1 MYYLRNVLAL
11 TNSPYPCVSE
21 CGRKELFISVT
32 NLSAAQSARTAS
44 ARAFVHSLNILIK
57 YARMYGYDH
66 KRTEA
71 QFETTWNELQQGLPV
86 TDAGFLLG
94 VSDNKLLLDGI
105 PLEAGNAERSFAT
118 LLTTAGLAS
127 LHFSKDVTVEDFTR
141 LVRAF
146 TIAGSKATDVAKQIK
161 EALGAGKQN
170 STIKINEVKFVAAD
184 PLTGDV
190 SIAAQIAAQ
199 TLGPEFKQWLNDPQK
214 LLQLIAAA
222 EGASSSGG
230 QGAAPGVPMVPLGS
244 VPNFGGPGG
253 TGAGSGTGASGG
265 GGTGGGF
272 GGSFGFGGGG
282 GTGSGT
288 GSGGPGGSGSGT
300 GAAAGPA
307 PAWTG
312 VVPLQ
317 EQEVIQAIRLLTR
330 FGQVQH
336 DPAVKEEDLQK
347 DINDAAPNTR
357 LSLQQLLGSLAAR
370 ATQDTDDTPLL
381 MKAAEHM
388 AIRFAL
394 ERYQRGEVKVN
405 AVHQMMEHMSR
416 QMDSLRQI
424 LRMQEEKMSKAGI
437 LVESHADILDRMF
450 WAEVPESGKKSVLM
464 SHEAPCVPP
473 RNVRQFVEQLLERD
487 DTQSASEILNNY
499 SSCLSAKD
507 TDPRRKAA
515 IGLSQLADLYA
526 RLGGQPMAQAVR
538 KVSEQII
545 TEKDAEL
552 QSLMS
557 AAFVRLSQ
565 EASAAKNYAAL
576 NEVCA
581 GMEMVSVQ
589 RPVLMSDLRPRVGV
603 ENRLPEFIEEAL
615 RSDQIPPDL
624 LSVLRRTCQSGAEHM
639 ADRFFRCMRRD
650 ECDRMIELVKSLGSA
665 ILTQLREIL
674 RTGQSRQASSVVGLV
689 SRLDVGTLLELL
701 PARLPEWNR
710 FYHDVA
716 VRQIAYGAAPDRG
729 RTLLEL
735 SEVLDP
741 LVLPEAL
748 DEIGMSGDITAA
760 GPLIA
765 MARPG
770 EAASRS
776 PFVQLK
782 AIESLGRLK
791 DVESVNTLREILE
804 AKKTFGHIHH
814 KELRIA
820 AAQALSKID
829 PRYSSQVMSDS
840 GFEPAELAIAPLDAA
855 PACPWVRQRRYE
867 RMVLAKTVSATIGS
881 SWGKSKI
888 MIRELSLGGG
898 MGTKEDNLRIGSEAD
913 LEISVGM
920 RSKIRAH
927 VLLRRARVNEVG
939 FEIVNTDLESR
950 YRLRRLLVDALNHA
964 PQNKGQ
970 EWGGERK
977 V

>member
-1 MYYLRNVLAL
+1 
-11 TNSPYPCVSE
+11 
-21 CGRKELFISVT
+21 
-32 NLSAAQSARTAS
+32 
-44 ARAFVHSLNILIK
+44 
-57 YARMYGYDH
+57 MYGYDH
-66 KRTEA
+66 KRTES
-71 QFETTWNELQQGLPV
+71 QFETTWNELQNALPASG
-86 TDAGFLLG
+86 DGGFLLG

-105 PLEAGNAERSFAT
+105 PLDPGQAEKSFAQ

-127 LHFSKDVTVEDFTR
+127 LHFSKDVTEEDFTR

-146 TIAGSKATDVAKQIK
+146 TVAGSKATDVAKQIK
-161 EALGAGKQN
+161 DALGDGKQG

-199 TLGPEFKQWLNDPQK
+199 TLGPEFKAWLNDPQK

-222 EGASSSGG
+222 EGANAGSGG
-230 QGAAPGVPMVPLGS
+230 GGGGGTGGGSGTGGGQANPGVPMVPLGS
-244 VPNFGGPGG
+244 VPYMPSAKGAAGAA
-253 TGAGSGTGASGG
+253 TGA
-265 GGTGGGF
+265 
-272 GGSFGFGGGG
+272 
-282 GTGSGT
+282 
-288 GSGGPGGSGSGT
+288 
-300 GAAAGPA
+300 A

-312 VVPLQ
+312 GMVPLQ

-336 DPAVKEEDLQK
+336 DPSIKEEDLQK
-347 DINDAAPNTR
+347 DISQADPNTR
-357 LSLQQLLGSLAAR
+357 LNLQQLLSSLAAQA
-370 ATQDTDDTPLL
+370 ATEEEDTPLL

-394 ERYQRGEVKVN
+394 ERYQKGEVKVN

-450 WAEVPESGKKSVLM
+450 WSEVPESGKKSVLL

-473 RNVRQFVEQLLERD
+473 RNVRQFVEVLLDRED
-487 DTQSASEILNNY
+487 NQNAAEILNNY
-499 SSCLSAKD
+499 SRCLAAKEIE
-507 TDPRRKAA
+507 PRRRAA
-515 IGLSQLADLYA
+515 IGLSQLADLYS
-526 RLGGQPMAQAVR
+526 RLGGEPMGLAIKR
-538 KVSEQII
+538 LCEQLVAD
-545 TEKDAEL
+545 KDPEL
-552 QSLMS
+552 QSLLS

-565 EASAAKNYAAL
+565 EASASKNYAAV

-581 GMEMVSVQ
+581 GMELVGVQ
-589 RPVLMSDLRPRVGV
+589 RPVLINDLRPRVGV

-615 RSDQIPPDL
+615 QMDAVPSDL
-624 LSVLRRTCQSGAEHM
+624 LSVLRRTCQTGAEHL

-650 ECDRMIELVKSLGSA
+650 ECDRMIELVQQLGA
-665 ILTQLREIL
+665 PVLAQLREIL
-674 RTGQSRQASSVVGLV
+674 RTGQPRQAATAVGLL
-689 SRLDVGTLLELL
+689 SRLDVKTLLELL

-710 FYHDVA
+710 FYHDMV
-716 VRQIAYGAAPDRG
+716 VRQIAYGNALDRG

-735 SEVLDP
+735 AEVLDP
-741 LVLPEAL
+741 FVLPEAV
-748 DEIGMSGDITAA
+748 DEIGMSGDITAVP
-760 GPLIA
+760 PLIA

-770 EAASRS
+770 DTASRS
-776 PFVQLK
+776 AFVQLK
-782 AIESLGRLK
+782 AIESLGRLR
-791 DVESVNTLREILE
+791 DAESVATLREILD
-804 AKKTFGHIHH
+804 AKKTFGYVHH
-814 KELRIA
+814 RELRIA
-820 AAQALSKID
+820 AAQALSKTD
-829 PRYSSQVMSDS
+829 PRYGTQVLADS
-840 GFEPAELAIAPLDAA
+840 GLEPAELAIAPLDAA

-867 RMVLAKTVSATIGS
+867 RLVLPKTVPAVIGS

-898 MGTKEDNLRIGSEAD
+898 MATKEDNLRIGSEAD
-913 LEISVGM
+913 LEISLGM

-939 FEIVNTDLESR
+939 FEIVDSDLESR
-950 YRLRRLLVDALNHA
+950 YRLRRLLVDALNRV
-964 PQNKGQ
+964 PQNAAK
-970 EWGGERK
+970 EWSGDRK

>member
-1 MYYLRNVLAL
+1 M
-11 TNSPYPCVSE
+11 SQ
-21 CGRKELFISVT
+21 G
-32 NLSAAQSARTAS
+32 ARAAS

-57 YARMYGYDH
+57 YARMYGYEH

-71 QFETTWNELQQGLPV
+71 QFETCWNELKQGLP
-86 TDAGFLLG
+86 TTGDQGFLLG

-105 PLEAGNAERSFAT
+105 PLEAGNAEKSFAT
-118 LLTTAGLAS
+118 LLSTAGLAS
-127 LHFSKDVTVEDFTR
+127 LHFSKDVTEEDFVR

-146 TIAGSKATDVAKQIK
+146 TIGGSKAQDVSKNIK
-161 EALGAGKQN
+161 EALAGNKQG

-222 EGASSSGG
+222 EGASSGG
-230 QGAAPGVPMVPLGS
+230 ATGEGTPMVPLGS
-244 VPNFGGPGG
+244 VPNPVKGAV
-253 TGAGSGTGASGG
+253 GAGA
-265 GGTGGGF
+265 
-272 GGSFGFGGGG
+272 
-282 GTGSGT
+282 GT
-288 GSGGPGGSGSGT
+288 GSGGGQAT
-300 GAAAGPA
+300 GAA

-312 VVPLQ
+312 GMVPLQ
-317 EQEVIQAIRLLTR
+317 EEEVIQAIRLLTR
-330 FGQVQH
+330 FGQVQQE
-336 DPAVKEEDLQK
+336 PGVKEEDLQK
-347 DINDAAPNTR
+347 ELKETDPNTR
-357 LSLQQLLGSLAAR
+357 LNLQQLLGSLAAK
-370 ATQDTDDTPLL
+370 ATTAEESDTPLL

-394 ERYQRGEVKVN
+394 ERYQKGEVKVN

-416 QMDSLRQI
+416 QMDSLRSI
-424 LRMQEEKMSKAGI
+424 LKLQEEKMNKAGI

-473 RNVRQFVEQLLERD
+473 RNLRQFVEVLLDRD
-487 DTQSASEILNNY
+487 DKDSAAEILNNY

-507 TDPRRKAA
+507 TEPRRRTA
-515 IGLSQLADLYA
+515 IGLSQVADLYA
-526 RLGGQPMAQAVR
+526 RLGGQPMGQAIR
-538 KVSEQII
+538 KLSEQLIV
-545 TEKDAEL
+545 EKDPEL
-552 QSLMS
+552 QSLCS

-565 EASAAKNYAAL
+565 EASSAKNYGAV

-581 GMEMVSVQ
+581 GMERISME
-589 RPVLMSDLRPRVGV
+589 RPVLMNDLRPRVGV
-603 ENRLPEFIEEAL
+603 ENRLPEFIEEAIQM
-615 RSDQIPPDL
+615 DTVPPDM
-624 LSVLRRTCQSGAEHM
+624 LSVLRRTSQSGAEHL

-650 ECDRMIELVKSLGSA
+650 ECDRMIELVKQLGSPV
-665 ILTQLREIL
+665 LVQLREIL
-674 RTGQSRQASSVVGLV
+674 RTGQPRQASGAVGLV

-701 PARLPEWNR
+701 PTRMPEWNR
-710 FYHDVA
+710 FYHDIV
-716 VRQIAYGAAPDRG
+716 VRQVAYGAAQDRG

-735 SEVLDP
+735 AEILDP
-741 LVLPEAL
+741 LVLPEAV
-748 DEIGMSGDITAA
+748 DEIGMSGDITATP
-760 GPLIA
+760 PLIA

-776 PFVQLK
+776 PYVQLK

-791 DVESVNTLREILE
+791 DAESVATLREILE
-804 AKKTFGHIHH
+804 TKKTFGFVHH
-814 KELRIA
+814 RELRIA
-820 AAQALSKID
+820 AAQALSKTD
-829 PRYSSQVMSDS
+829 PRYSAQVMSDS
-840 GFEPAELAIAPLDAA
+840 GLEPAELAIAPLDMA

-867 RMVLAKTVSATIGS
+867 RLILSKTVSATIGS

-913 LEISVGM
+913 LEISLGM
-920 RSKIRAH
+920 RSKIKAH

-939 FEIVNTDLESR
+939 FEIVSIDLESR
-950 YRLRRLLVDALNHA
+950 YKLRRLLVEALNNA
-964 PQNKGQ
+964 PKNKPQ
-970 EWGGERK
+970 EWSGERK

>member
-1 MYYLRNVLAL
+1 M
-11 TNSPYPCVSE
+11 
-21 CGRKELFISVT
+21 
-32 NLSAAQSARTAS
+32 
-44 ARAFVHSLNILIK
+44 HSLNILIK

-71 QFETTWNELQQGLPV
+71 QFEVTWNELQHGLP
-86 TDAGFLLG
+86 TTGDQGFLLG

-105 PLEAGNAERSFAT
+105 PLETGNAERSFAT

-127 LHFSKDVTVEDFTR
+127 LHFSKDVTIEDFTR

-146 TIAGSKATDVAKQIK
+146 TVAGSKATDVAKQIK
-161 EALGAGKQN
+161 DALGSGHN

-214 LLQLIAAA
+214 MLQLIAAA
-222 EGASSSGG
+222 EGANAAGG
-230 QGAAPGVPMVPLGS
+230 QGAPGVPMVPLGS
-244 VPNFGGPGG
+244 VPNF
-253 TGAGSGTGASGG
+253 AGG
-265 GGTGGGF
+265 GGSGSGSGSGGGF
-272 GGSFGFGGGG
+272 GGGFPGGG
-282 GTGSGT
+282 GTGSGGGGAT
-288 GSGGPGGSGSGT
+288 GSGLPGGGGGGAGT
-300 GAAAGPA
+300 GVA
-307 PAWTG
+307 PAWVPGT

-317 EQEVIQAIRLLTR
+317 EAEVLQAIRLLTR
-330 FGQVQH
+330 FGQVQN
-336 DPAVKEEDLQK
+336 DPTAKEEDLHK
-347 DINDAAPNTR
+347 ELSEANPNTR
-357 LSLQQLLGSLAAR
+357 LSLQQLLGSLASKA
-370 ATQDTDDTPLL
+370 AAAQEEDTPLL

-394 ERYQRGEVKVN
+394 ERYQKGEVKVN

-424 LRMQEEKMSKAGI
+424 LKMQEEKMSKAGI

-473 RNVRQFVEQLLERD
+473 RNVRQFVETLLDRE
-487 DTQSASEILNNY
+487 DTQSATEILNNY
-499 SSCLSAKD
+499 SGCLSVKEIE
-507 TDPRRKAA
+507 PRRKAA

-526 RLGGQPMAQAVR
+526 RLGGEPMGLAVR
-538 KVSEQII
+538 RVSEQLIR
-545 TEKDAEL
+545 EKDAEL
-552 QSLMS
+552 QSQLS

-565 EASAAKNYAAL
+565 EASAAKNYAAI

-581 GMEMVSVQ
+581 GMELVSVE
-589 RPVLMSDLRPRVGV
+589 RPVLATDLRPRVGV

-615 RSDQIPPDL
+615 HHETIPADL
-624 LSVLRRTCQSGAEHM
+624 LSVLRRTTQAGAEHL

-650 ECDRMIELVKSLGSA
+650 ECDRMIELVKQMGSPVLG
-665 ILTQLREIL
+665 QLREIL
-674 RTGQSRQASSVVGLV
+674 RTGQPRQASAVVGLV

-701 PARLPEWNR
+701 PVRLPEWNR
-710 FYHDVA
+710 FYHDIV
-716 VRQIAYGAAPDRG
+716 VRQIAYGAAADRG

-735 SEVLDP
+735 AEVLDP
-741 LVLPEAL
+741 VVLPEAV

-760 GPLIA
+760 PPLIT
-765 MARPG
+765 MAKPG

-782 AIESLGRLK
+782 ALESLGRLK
-791 DVESVNTLREILE
+791 DLEAIATLREILE
-804 AKKTFGHIHH
+804 SKKTFGWTYHR
-814 KELRIA
+814 ELRIA
-820 AAQALSKID
+820 AAQALSKTD
-829 PRYSSQVMSDS
+829 PRYSTQVMSDS
-840 GFEPAELAIAPLDAA
+840 GLEPAELAIAPLDTA

-867 RMVLAKTVSATIGS
+867 RMILSKTVSATIGS

-888 MIRELSLGGG
+888 QIRELSLGGG

-913 LEISVGM
+913 LEISLGM

-939 FEIVNTDLESR
+939 FEIVNTDLDSR
-950 YRLRRLLVDALNHA
+950 YKLRRLLVDALNHA

-970 EWGGERK
+970 EWGGDRK